1 MTPRLYGGVGILWH
15 KDIDSSVNIIDD
27 GGERIQCIEITQ
39 EHGKPIIIISVYG
52 ICPPLEIALAQWN
65 IRIQ

>member
-1 MTPRLYGGVGILWH
+1 MGILWH

-39 EHGKPIIIISVYG
+39 EHGKPIIIISVYMPTSG
-52 ICPPLEIALAQWN
+52 DSVRTMEYQDTVDQMFEI
-65 IRIQ
+65 